1 MSKDLNLCQFIGRLG
16 KDPETRM
23 MNNGQSVVNCTLAV
37 GDDYKDKA
45 GNKVEQTEWIR
56 VIAFGKLADVI
67 VTYCTKG
74 TKIYVSGKM
83 KTRSYEKDNQTV
95 YATEIVASEMQLLD
109 SRNGGPA
116 AAQNNDPEPR
126 KPGETNSMGYMASG
140 RAVGGTRSAPASSA
154 AHSQPPYDG
163 FDDDLN
169 F

>member
-1 MSKDLNLCQFIGRLG
+1 
-16 KDPETRM
+16 
-23 MNNGQSVVNCTLAV
+23 
-37 GDDYKDKA
+37 
-45 GNKVEQTEWIR
+45 
-56 VIAFGKLADVI
+56 
-67 VTYCTKG
+67 
-74 TKIYVSGKM
+74 
-83 KTRSYEKDNQTV
+83 
-95 YATEIVASEMQLLD
+95 MQLLD

-140 RAVGGTRSAPASSA
+140 RAVGGTRAAPASSA

>member
-23 MNNGQSVVNCTLAV
+23 MPNGQSVVNCTLAV

-45 GNKVEQTEWIR
+45 GTKVEQTEWIR
-56 VIAFGKLADVI
+56 VIAFGKLGDVI
-67 VTYCTKG
+67 ASYCTKG

-95 YATEIVASEMQLLD
+95 YATEIVANEMQLLD

-116 AAQNNDPEPR
+116 AVQTDAPRQQQSASQQQGSPASQPQNNL
-126 KPGETNSMGYMASG
+126 
-140 RAVGGTRSAPASSA
+140 
-154 AHSQPPYDG
+154 
-163 FDDDLN
+163 DDDFDFAGELP